1 MRYALTINA
10 PETRDV
16 NFTWDEFLRRNNDEL
31 VATWGNLVNRTV
43 GFAYKRFEGRVPEPG
58 AYDEIDLALL
68 AESEAAFGIVG
79 AELDAVRLKIALSKA
94 MALAH
99 SANRYL
105 NEKAPWTQIKTD
117 RQAAATTIYVAL
129 QVIDRLKVLL
139 NPFLPFTTQQLHHYL
154 GYEGDIFGN
163 LYIDEVTDARG
174 THPVLRYDGGQLD
187 ARWEPITLPPGQALN
202 KPAALYTKLDAS
214 IVEEERE
221 RLRQRLGLD

>member
-1 MRYALTINA
+1 M
-10 PETRDV
+10 
-16 NFTWDEFLRRNNDEL
+16 
-31 VATWGNLVNRTV
+31 ATWGNLVNRV
-43 GFAYKRFEGRVPEPG
+43 LGFAYKRFDGRVPEPG
-58 AYDEIDLALL
+58 EFDEVDLALL
-68 AESEAAFGIVG
+68 AESEAAFERVG

-94 MALAH
+94 MELAH

-105 NEKAPWTQIKTD
+105 NEKAPWTQFKTD
-117 RQAAATTIYVAL
+117 TQAAATTIYVAL

-174 THPVLRYDGGQLD
+174 TRPVLRYDGSQID
-187 ARWEPITLPPGQALN
+187 TRWEPSILPPGQAMN
-202 KPAALYTKLDAS
+202 QPSALYQKLDDS

-221 RLRQRLGLD
+221 RLRDRLGMS